1 MNVHPIIHSGLVRER
16 QQDLGRA
23 MRTRRLAVL
32 ARTGDEAA
40 VDDLAI
46 RPAMPGGDV
55 APARVA
61 ELEGVC
67 GATS

>member
-16 QQDLGRA
+16 QQDLARA
-23 MRTRRLAVL
+23 MRARRLAML

-40 VDDLAI
+40 FGDLAI
-46 RPAMPGGDV
+46 RPAVPGDDV
-55 APARVA
+55 ALVRVA